1 MASASLTHEAG
12 YSVLVLWDNPQGW
25 GREGDGSRVQDGGT
39 HGHMYTHGRF
49 CRCMAKTTTILKSS

>member
-25 GREGDGSRVQDGGT
+25 GREGDGSGVQDGRT
-39 HGHMYTHGRF
+39 HGLMYTHG
-49 CRCMAKTTTILKSS
+49 